1 MALQIYLENGMRRV
15 QKTVTIQRPAI
26 ELYYSWRH
34 LGNLSRFMKHVQS
47 VTTHD
52 GWHSRWVERTPTGAF
67 VSWDAVIEEDI
78 IGERLAWRALRE
90 GGVTNAGEVRFIA
103 TPKSQGT
110 EVSVTL
116 DYAAPDDGAGIGHP
130 NQFTEA
136 LSIQLDEDLHRF
148 KELMETGRIVSAEGQ
163 LAAMEQRLKE
173 RWSFLRGGARP
184 TPTTSQET
192 FG

>member
-34 LGNLSRFMKHVQS
+34 LGNLSRFMKHVHS

-52 GWHSRWVERTPTGAF
+52 GWHSHWIERTSTGAL
-67 VSWDAVIEEDI
+67 VSWDAVIEKDI
-78 IGERLAWRALRE
+78 VGERLAWRAIRE
-90 GGVTNAGEVRFIA
+90 GGVTNAGEVRFIS
-103 TPKSQGT
+103 TPMSPGT

-116 DYAAPDDGAGIGHP
+116 DYAAPDSIGSGHP
-130 NQFTEA
+130 ERFTEE
-136 LSIQLDEDLHRF
+136 LPIQLDEDLERF
-148 KELMETGRIVSAEGQ
+148 KQLMETGRIVSAEGR
-163 LAAMEQRLKE
+163 LAAMEQRLKD
-173 RWSFLRGGARP
+173 RWSFLRGGARS
-184 TPTTSQET
+184 TSTTSQET